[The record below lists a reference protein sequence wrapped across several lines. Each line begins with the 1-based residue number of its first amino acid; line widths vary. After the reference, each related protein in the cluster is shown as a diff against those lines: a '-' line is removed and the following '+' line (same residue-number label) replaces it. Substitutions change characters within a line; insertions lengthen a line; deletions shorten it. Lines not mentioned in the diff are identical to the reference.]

1 MGALNKRRRAWLGAT
16 VMVLACLSASVQ
28 AQDLLVRNATVHTAS
43 ARGSLQHAD
52 VLVQGGI
59 IRAVGSGLSA
69 PAGAS
74 VVEAD
79 GRPLTPALF
88 GGITEI
94 GIEEVSGEAS
104 TVDSTLKI
112 GEQPLRPEFDVTLAY
127 NPASVLIPV
136 ARLFGDVRQR

>member
-16 VMVLACLSASVQ
+16 VMVLACLSASAQ

-69 PAGAS
+69 RPGPAWS
-74 VVEAD
+74 
-79 GRPLTPALF
+79 RPM
-88 GGITEI
+88 
-94 GIEEVSGEAS
+94 
-104 TVDSTLKI
+104 
-112 GEQPLRPEFDVTLAY
+112 
-127 NPASVLIPV
+127 V
-136 ARLFGDVRQR
+136 AR

>member
-16 VMVLACLSASVQ
+16 VMVLACLSASAQ

-43 ARGSLQHAD
+43 TRGSLQHAD

-88 GGITEI
+88 G
-94 GIEEVSGEAS
+94 AS
-104 TVDSTLKI
+104 PRSASKRSPVKRARST
-112 GEQPLRPEFDVTLAY
+112 
-127 NPASVLIPV
+127 
-136 ARLFGDVRQR
+136 AR

>member
-16 VMVLACLSASVQ
+16 VMVLVCLSAAAQ

-59 IRAVGSGLSA
+59 IRAVGNGLSA
-69 PAGAS
+69 PAGAN

-104 TVDSTLKI
+104 TVDST
-112 GEQPLRPEFDVTLAY
+112 PCDTLENTECVCRTFINRFFLHQNCY
-127 NPASVLIPV
+127 N
-136 ARLFGDVRQR
+136 R